1 MGVGALK
8 VRGKDFWICYSKF
21 HSLRSNL
28 LMTTFVKVHLFLGAG
43 RKDEIIQSLLH
54 RSQNVIVRNKTC
66 FNVRKIV
73 KLNISI
79 NTYLSNMLYE
89 PLSSLEQIM

>member
-1 MGVGALK
+1 
-8 VRGKDFWICYSKF
+8 
-21 HSLRSNL
+21 
-28 LMTTFVKVHLFLGAG
+28 MTAFVKVHLFWGVG
-43 RKDEIIQSLLH
+43 KKDGIIQSLLH

-66 FNVRKIV
+66 FNVRKNV

-89 PLSSLEQIM
+89 PLSSLEHIM